1 MRIDKYL
8 KAARVLKRRTVAKEL
23 GDQGR
28 LKINDKVV
36 KASTEVKIDDI
47 IDIEF
52 GNRLLKIKV
61 LDIKAQSK
69 KSENPIYEILSSE
82 KVSQNHLM
90 KDNETQ

>member
-28 LKINDKVV
+28 LSINGRVV

-47 IDIEF
+47 IRVQF
-52 GNRLLKIKV
+52 GHRVLTIKV
-61 LDIKAQSK
+61 LDIKNMSK
-69 KSENPIYEILSSE
+69 KSEDPIYEIISSE
-82 KVSQNHLM
+82 RIEDEQRDH
-90 KDNETQ
+90 DYD